1 MTSLRIRTSK
11 AIKGGCR
18 SFDCLKAFCCSIP
31 RQAGWSCD
39 LVKHLSG
46 TPVSGRPPCRWPRCW
61 ARCAEGAG
69 ASAST
74 DTSVCADLAQNG
86 LLMTHVVGLFAKD
99 QPIQSTWQ
107 TLTAP
112 VAPPW
117 QDVEV
122 LDMNHSF
129 APEFT
134 RHFEFRTL
142 GPLPYSNSPESNLGY
157 LRPHTRVTRRDA
169 GHVCALI
176 DVWWL
181 AASR

>member
-1 MTSLRIRTSK
+1 
-11 AIKGGCR
+11 
-18 SFDCLKAFCCSIP
+18 
-31 RQAGWSCD
+31 
-39 LVKHLSG
+39 
-46 TPVSGRPPCRWPRCW
+46 
-61 ARCAEGAG
+61 
-69 ASAST
+69 
-74 DTSVCADLAQNG
+74 
-86 LLMTHVVGLFAKD
+86 MTHVVGLFAKD